1 MKHYEQERILLLACG
16 MQQDETERLREQYHL
31 TYPVIYLERGM
42 HERPEELHQRLQD
55 LINENQ
61 DHDAILLTY
70 GLCGRATEGLR
81 SPHTRLVMP
90 RFHDCIHQLLE
101 NNVDKHTLYLTR
113 AWTLDEKSIQGQ
125 IQGICASYE
134 PWQAREII
142 SAIYGGYERIAVID
156 TDSYDT
162 EPILAA
168 TRQTAAHLGM
178 ETCLVPSPCHV
189 LRKLLTGEWDD
200 QILVL
205 QPGEAVRPEE
215 FI

>member
-1 MKHYEQERILLLACG
+1 MNYHEQERILLIACG
-16 MQQDETERLREQYHL
+16 MQQDEIEHYRKEYHI
-31 TYPVIYLERGM
+31 TYPVHYLKRGM
-42 HERPEELHQRLQD
+42 HENPAELHEQLQH

-61 DHDAILLTY
+61 DYDTILLTY
-70 GLCGRATEGLR
+70 GLCGRATEGLV

-125 IQGICASYE
+125 LRMICDSYE
-134 PWQAREII
+134 PRQAQEIL

-156 TDSYDT
+156 TDSYEL
-162 EPILAA
+162 EPIVTE

-178 ETCLVPSPCHV
+178 DTCLIRTDCHV

-205 QPGEAVRPEE
+205 PPGKAVCGKD
-215 FI
+215 FL